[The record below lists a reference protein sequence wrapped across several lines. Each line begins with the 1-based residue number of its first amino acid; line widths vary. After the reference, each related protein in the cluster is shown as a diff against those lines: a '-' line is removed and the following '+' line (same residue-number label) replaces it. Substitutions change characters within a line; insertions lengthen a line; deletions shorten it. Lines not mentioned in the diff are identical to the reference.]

1 MTLDRDNN
9 YLWEQGTNFSQR
21 AHVCVRVEVV
31 YGRECLEE
39 ALKLTKY
46 VSVEQLSKESVEEK
60 LAKSR

>member
-1 MTLDRDNN
+1 M
-9 YLWEQGTNFSQR
+9 
-21 AHVCVRVEVV
+21 CVRVEVV
-31 YGRECLEE
+31 CVGECLEE